1 VPVLKLTAAADDVTL
16 LIAAAS
22 VVGVTVYTEARD
34 VFVKLP
40 REESPEEVLL
50 RKLAE
55 ARLLVPGVRILAE
68 GKEEEEEEEAAAS
81 SSRGT
86 EGLRRADWGSGC

>member
-16 LIAAAS
+16 LIAAGS

-34 VFVKLP
+34 VFVKLL
-40 REESPEEVLL
+40 REEESPEEVLL

-68 GKEEEEEEEAAAS
+68 GKEEEEEAAAS

>member
-1 VPVLKLTAAADDVTL
+1 VFDKLL
-16 LIAAAS
+16 R
-22 VVGVTVYTEARD
+22 E
-34 VFVKLP
+34 
-40 REESPEEVLL
+40 EESPEEVLL

-55 ARLLVPGVRILAE
+55 ARLLLPEAGVRILAE